1 MEIKNISRFFCVLI
15 LVISGLLNPAKAQ
28 DTVIR
33 KIDNGKLDSLNSKFL
48 KEQRQVEIFL
58 PQDYKPG
65 SDRKYDVLYVLD
77 GGNWNTGL
85 IKETQHFLEEISFMP
100 PTIIVSV
107 LGIDRN
113 KDLTP
118 THLEG
123 WSTSGG
129 AANFLGFLKNELIP
143 YIDQKYP
150 SNGENAL
157 WGHSL
162 GGMFVAYA
170 LLNEP
175 KTFKSYIAVDP
186 SLWWDKCYI
195 QKIASSKLP
204 GLGGLAITFF
214 MSGREGEQGK
224 VMKIDT
230 MNTIL
235 KNYAPAGLTW
245 KSIAYPNE
253 SHNSIRLK
261 STYDGLK
268 FSYAGFDNKAEF
280 HPRNGII
287 LKDKPI
293 KLWYFNDTTTV
304 NYTLD
309 GTMPTI
315 LSNKMKHE
323 ITLTAAAKVTT
334 ENFTARARYNQVVS
348 GDFIAGKTLNPISKK
363 KNVKAG
369 GFNYAYYEGKWE
381 KWPDFKDLKNPVKTG
396 ITNGDFKLDKIQK
409 KDNIAVVIDGQLEA
423 KEDGYYIFILENGE
437 EANFFL
443 GKRLLMRMTTSNN
456 QLCTY
461 IVPLKKGFYP
471 IRLESFHKN
480 DGYKLKL
487 TYLTPSTIPTKNAGS
502 IPLNLQYGHH

>member
-1 MEIKNISRFFCVLI
+1 MKIKNTLRFFFVLI
-15 LVISGLLNPAKAQ
+15 LVIGGALNAAKAQ
-28 DTVIR
+28 DTVLR
-33 KIDNGKLDSLNSKFL
+33 KTDYGKLESLNSKFL
-48 KEQRQVEIFL
+48 KEKRQVEVFL

-129 AANFLGFLKNELIP
+129 ADKFLSFLKNELIP

-150 SNGENAL
+150 SNGDNTL

-162 GGMFVAYA
+162 GGMFVTYA

-175 KTFKSYIAVDP
+175 KTFKSYIAADP

-204 GLGGLAITFF
+204 ELAGLDITFF
-214 MSGREGEQGK
+214 MSGREGKEGK

-235 KNYAPAGLTW
+235 KNYAPAKLTW

-268 FSYAGFDNKAEF
+268 FSYAGFNNKAQF
-280 HPRNGII
+280 HPMNGII
-287 LKDKPI
+287 VKDKPL

-304 NYTLD
+304 NYTMD
-309 GTMPTI
+309 GTVPT
-315 LSNKMKHE
+315 LVSNKMQHE
-323 ITLTAAAKVTT
+323 LTLTTAAKVTAK
-334 ENFTARARYNQVVS
+334 NFTARARYNQVVT
-348 GDFIAGKTLNPISKK
+348 GDFVAGKTLRPVSKH
-363 KNVKAG
+363 KNVKSG

-381 KWPDFKDLKNPVKTG
+381 KSPDFKNLKNPVKTG

-409 KDNIAVVIDGQLEA
+409 KDNIAVVIDGQLET

-437 EANFFL
+437 EANFYL
-443 GKRLLMRMTTSNN
+443 GNRLLMKMTAVNS

-471 IRLESFHKN
+471 IRLESFHK
-480 DGYKLKL
+480 DEGYKLKL
-487 TYLTPSTIPTKNAGS
+487 SYLTPSTIFTKNGIS
-502 IPLNLQYGHH
+502 IPFNLQYGHH